1 MNRRQVLIAGGAA
14 LATAALP
21 KAAFSFPEQTSSFG
35 NWEWIRNQFELTRDI
50 VNMSGFFLA
59 SHPKPVRDA
68 IEKHRRGLD
77 SQPFTYI
84 EDNIGEFELAVR
96 RAAADYLGV
105 KAEQFAMTDS
115 TTMGLGTLYNGLQLR
130 PGQEVLTTEHDHWAT
145 VESLRLTAQRSGAN
159 IRRVALYRDS
169 AQASADEIVNAVA
182 DALRPETRIVAV
194 TWVHSSTGVKIPVGQ
209 IADAVAR
216 ANANRAEP
224 DRALL
229 CVDGVHG
236 FGLENFTMADLRC
249 DFFIAGC
256 HKWLFGPR
264 GTGLVWGRPEAW
276 PITRATIPSFD
287 MMWRDPMFRATTAP
301 ERRSDSRPE
310 YQPNWMTPGGFHSF
324 EHRWALTEA
333 FRFHQSIGK
342 AKIAERIH
350 ALNRQCK
357 EELAHMPHV
366 KLYTPMA
373 DSVSAGIICFDVNGM
388 KPREVVARLRQQ
400 RIIASESPY
409 QVSYARVAPSLL
421 TLPEDVDRSV
431 RAIRALG

>member
-1 MNRRQVLIAGGAA
+1 V
-14 LATAALP
+14 
-21 KAAFSFPEQTSSFG
+21 KPE
-35 NWEWIRNQFELTRDI
+35 E
-50 VNMSGFFLA
+50 
-59 SHPKPVRDA
+59 
-68 IEKHRRGLD
+68 
-77 SQPFTYI
+77 
-84 EDNIGEFELAVR
+84 
-96 RAAADYLGV
+96 
-105 KAEQFAMTDS
+105 FAMTDS
-115 TTMGLGTLYNGLQLR
+115 TTMGLGTLYNGLKLR
-130 PGQEVLTTEHDHWAT
+130 SGQEILTTEHDHWAT
-145 VESLRLTAQRSGAN
+145 VESLRLTAERSGAS
-159 IRRVALYRDS
+159 IRRIALYRNS
-169 AQASADEIVNAVA
+169 AKASEDEMVNAVA
-182 DALRPETRIVAV
+182 AALRPETRIVAL

-209 IADAVAR
+209 IADAIAR
-216 ANANRAEP
+216 ANANRAEQ

-236 FGLENFTMADLRC
+236 FGLENVTMADLRC
-249 DFFIAGC
+249 DFFVAGC

-276 PITRATIPSFD
+276 QVTRATIPSFD
-287 MMWRDPMFRATTAP
+287 MMWRDPMLRAITAP
-301 ERRSDSRPE
+301 EQRSQSKPE

-342 AKIAERIH
+342 ARIADRIH

-357 EELAHMPHV
+357 EGLARMPHV

-388 KPREVVARLRQQ
+388 KPSQVVARLRQQ

-421 TLPEDVDRSV
+421 TLSDDVDKTV
-431 RAIRALG
+431 RAIGALG